1 MTIEIVPATASDA
14 PALAEL
20 INSAYRGDSSRL
32 GWTTEADLL
41 DGGRTDAEAL
51 DEIIRKPGYLI
62 LKYVDGGHL
71 NGCMELHFEGSRL
84 YLGLLTV
91 RPHLQG
97 RGIGKKLLVA
107 AEAEAGKQNCNT
119 IYMTV
124 ISVRTELIDWY
135 KRQAYADTGER
146 KPFLYNDPRF
156 GIPKSKLEFAVL
168 EKELQ

>member
-1 MTIEIVPATASDA
+1 MSVEIVPAKAKDA
-14 PALAEL
+14 PALAQL
-20 INSAYRGDSSRL
+20 VNSAYRGDRSRQ

-62 LKYVDGGHL
+62 LKYVDGGRL

-97 RGIGKKLLVA
+97 RGIGKKLLEA
-107 AEAEAGKQNCNT
+107 AEAEARKQNCHT

-124 ISVRTELIDWY
+124 ISVRIELIDWY
-135 KRQAYADTGER
+135 KRQGYADTGVR
-146 KPFLYNDPRF
+146 KPFSYNDPRF
-156 GIPKSKLEFAVL
+156 GLPKTKLEFALL
-168 EKELQ
+168 EKKIL